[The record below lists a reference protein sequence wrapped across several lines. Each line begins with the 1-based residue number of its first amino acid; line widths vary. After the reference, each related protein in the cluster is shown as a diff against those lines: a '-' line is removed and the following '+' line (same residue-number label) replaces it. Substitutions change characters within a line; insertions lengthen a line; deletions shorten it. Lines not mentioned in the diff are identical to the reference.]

1 MSYENSILI
10 LFVVASFVSIIIR
23 YINLPYTIALMAVG
37 LALGSVNIIHPPELT
52 QELLY
57 SIFLPPLIFGTAIH
71 MKIDDFKKDFFSIVT
86 LVIPGVILATFVT
99 AFILVKSMS
108 MFHVLDT
115 HIQIGW
121 PIAILFGAAVAA
133 TDPIA
138 VVSLFEKLGVPK
150 RLSFLVDSESLL
162 NDGTA
167 IVVFI
172 IALSLLQG
180 DENSIQNSIVEF
192 FKIAG
197 FGLLIGFVVGL
208 LADNVLK
215 YIDDS
220 MVVITI
226 TTVVAYGSF
235 LIADSMGFSGV
246 MSTVAAGL
254 VLGEKSLSKTPFPAI
269 RFSVENF
276 WNYVMFAFNSLIFL
290 LMGFEINLALLWQ
303 LWPIIVLA
311 YTAVLLARFLVVNA
325 TWGLFFATKY
335 RFPLSWAVVM
345 SWGGLRGALSM
356 VLALSIPHHFEFREL
371 LIALVFG
378 VVFLSIFIQG
388 LSMPFVLQTLKLVS
402 SVNEIK
408 EYEQLD
414 TKIELFNN
422 SLEKI
427 DKLQAG
433 HRISKKIADT
443 LRAKIQEELDQLNR
457 QLQQIETS
465 EDVIFE
471 EKMLKTKREILMSQI
486 QSLIDMYHNGAI
498 TFDAFRAL
506 RADFDI
512 KLLELENNAD

>member
-10 LFVVASFVSIIIR
+10 LFIIASFVSIAIR

-37 LALGSVNIIHPPELT
+37 LALGSVNIIHPPYLT

-71 MKIDDFKKDFFSIVT
+71 MKIDDFKRDFFPITT
-86 LVIPGVILATFVT
+86 LVIPGVILSTFAT
-99 AFILVKSMS
+99 AFILIESIS
-108 MFHVLDT
+108 LLHIEAN
-115 HIQIGW
+115 IQIGW
-121 PIAILFGAAVAA
+121 PVAVLFGAAVAA

-180 DENSIQNSIVEF
+180 HESSVQKSVVDF

-254 VLGEKSLSKTPFPAI
+254 VFGEKSLSKTPFPAI
-269 RFSVENF
+269 RLSVENF
-276 WNYVMFAFNSLIFL
+276 WNYIVFAFNSLIFL
-290 LMGFEINLALLWQ
+290 LIGFEINLSLLWK
-303 LWPIIVLA
+303 LWPVVVLA
-311 YTAVLLARFLVVNA
+311 YIAVLSARFFVVNT
-325 TWGLFFATKY
+325 TWGIFFATKY
-335 RFPLSWAVVM
+335 RFPFTWAVVM

-356 VLALSIPHHFEFREL
+356 VLALSIPQHFEFREL
-371 LIALVFG
+371 VIALVFG
-378 VVFLSIFIQG
+378 VVLLSIFIQG
-388 LSMPFVLQTLKLVS
+388 LSMPFILRKLKLVS
-402 SVNEIK
+402 AVNDIK
-408 EYEQLD
+408 EYEELA
-414 TKIELFNN
+414 TKIELLED
-422 SLEKI
+422 SLDKLEK
-427 DKLQAG
+427 LQNG
-433 HRISKKIADT
+433 HRINKTIAQS
-443 LRAKIQEELDQLNR
+443 LKQEMQDDVELLTT
-457 QLQQIETS
+457 QLQELQTDKSI
-465 EDVIFE
+465 ILAE
-471 EKMLKTKREILMSQI
+471 ERLKIKREIVMSQL
-486 QSLIDMYHNGAI
+486 QSLVDMYHSGAI
-498 TFDAFRAL
+498 TFDAYKSL
-506 RADFDI
+506 RADYDI
-512 KLLELENNAD
+512 QLLELENKAD